1 MVHNGIIYGI
11 ILIVKQNLPMT
22 TSLKI
27 TSDQKLKKWLDSM
40 PTDCGYELTG
50 FKHGEYY
57 GESQLKL
64 FLTKK

>member
-1 MVHNGIIYGI
+1 
-11 ILIVKQNLPMT
+11 MT
-22 TSLKI
+22 TSLRI

-64 FLTKK
+64 FLTRK

>member
-1 MVHNGIIYGI
+1 
-11 ILIVKQNLPMT
+11 MT
-22 TSLKI
+22 TSVKVTTDEKL
-27 TSDQKLKKWLDSM
+27 QKWIESF
-40 PTDCGYELTG
+40 PSNASYELTG

>member
-1 MVHNGIIYGI
+1 MS
-11 ILIVKQNLPMT
+11 
-22 TSLKI
+22 TSIKI
-27 TSDQKLKKWLDSM
+27 TSDQKLKKWLDAM
-40 PTDCGYELTG
+40 PTDCSYELTG

>member
-1 MVHNGIIYGI
+1 
-11 ILIVKQNLPMT
+11 MT
-22 TSLKI
+22 TSVKVTTDEKL
-27 TSDQKLKKWLDSM
+27 QKWIESM
-40 PTDCGYELTG
+40 PEIGYELTG

>member
-1 MVHNGIIYGI
+1 MILFIAI
-11 ILIVKQNLPMT
+11 ILIVKQNLPMS
-22 TSLKI
+22 TSIKI

-40 PTDCGYELTG
+40 PTDCSYELTG

-57 GESQLKL
+57 GECHLKL

>member
-1 MVHNGIIYGI
+1 
-11 ILIVKQNLPMT
+11 MT

-40 PTDCGYELTG
+40 PTDCSYELTG

>member
-1 MVHNGIIYGI
+1 MILFIAI
-11 ILIVKQNLPMT
+11 ILIVKQNLPMS
-22 TSLKI
+22 TSIKI

-40 PTDCGYELTG
+40 PTDCSYELTG

>member
-1 MVHNGIIYGI
+1 MILFYGI
-11 ILIVKQNLPMT
+11 FKLSYSTFQMS
-22 TSLKI
+22 TSIKI

-40 PTDCGYELTG
+40 PSDCSYELTG

>member
-1 MVHNGIIYGI
+1 MRQSATA
-11 ILIVKQNLPMT
+11 VKVT
-22 TSLKI
+22 ADK
-27 TSDQKLKKWLDSM
+27 KLQEWIESM
-40 PTDCGYELTG
+40 PDCGYELTG

>member
-1 MVHNGIIYGI
+1 MKTSIKV
-11 ILIVKQNLPMT
+11 T
-22 TSLKI
+22 TDEKL
-27 TSDQKLKKWLDSM
+27 QKWIESM
-40 PTDCGYELTG
+40 PECAYKLTG

>member
-1 MVHNGIIYGI
+1 MVQSSIIYVI
-11 ILIVKQNLPMT
+11 ILIVKQILPMS
-22 TSLKI
+22 TSIRI

-40 PTDCGYELTG
+40 PTDCSYELTG